1 MTRSTLL
8 NIAITLCKVSK
19 IIFIT
24 LIIGLTVIFIHLQLD
39 RSFYS
44 SKKININ
51 TNSEGYSYTT
61 KWKANTDKDYNEIFT
76 VDKIKT
82 GSIYFMYLKH
92 LGVLIVLFLCIR
104 EFQKIMQ
111 SVKGIKTFGENNVL
125 SFRRIGGFVIGYAIL
140 TSYTSISFENG
151 GFRGFSLSFTP
162 LFLILFAFIM
172 AEVFKE
178 GVLLKEENDL
188 TI

>member
-1 MTRSTLL
+1 
-8 NIAITLCKVSK
+8 
-19 IIFIT
+19 
-24 LIIGLTVIFIHLQLD
+24 
-39 RSFYS
+39 
-44 SKKININ
+44 
-51 TNSEGYSYTT
+51 
-61 KWKANTDKDYNEIFT
+61 
-76 VDKIKT
+76 
-82 GSIYFMYLKH
+82 
-92 LGVLIVLFLCIR
+92 
-104 EFQKIMQ
+104 MQ